1 MDNEATELRRLLK
14 KSEDERL
21 EALNLADSLAR
32 QLDEAQKA
40 LKVVRAIQAQK
51 AATALRGAEDE
62 RP

>member
-21 EALNLADSLAR
+21 EALSLADSLAR

-62 RP
+62 QR